1 MYEKMS
7 LIALLIQLFKLNKMK
22 MTKNCLIS
30 LYCYFYDAE
39 FLCNLWFHPKKK
51 IKQNSNLKI

>member
-22 MTKNCLIS
+22 MTKSCLIS
-30 LYCYFYDAE
+30 LYCYFYDAD

-51 IKQNSNLKI
+51 KLNKIRI